1 MALDHLEH
9 PAGGSTGPVDA
20 GQLGLLEMLEEIR
33 LISLSL
39 CLPSSPLIRFLLQ
52 ELQATDQ
59 EHPATH
65 AVGGESLTHY
75 ATKCLLGGPVAG
87 QGSWGGCVGGV

>member
-1 MALDHLEH
+1 MALDHLDH

-20 GQLGLLEMLEEIR
+20 GQLGLLEMLEEIS

-39 CLPSSPLIRFLLQ
+39 PLPLIRFLLQ

-65 AVGGESLTHY
+65 AVGGESLTRY

-87 QGSWGGCVGGV
+87 QGSSVGWVGGV